1 MRKNLQ
7 AMLLALAL
15 TGMLAWTFNHQQAW
29 SSSPPGI
36 EWDRTYGGT
45 HNDYAFSVVQTPD
58 GGYAIAGYTNSFGPD
73 SPDFW
78 LVKTDEYGDPEWS
91 KIYGGPSG
99 EKAYCVVQT
108 ADGGYA
114 IAGRTRSFGS
124 GKCDIWLVK
133 TDEFGNHLWN
143 QTYGG
148 PEDDIAREII
158 ETSDGGYAMA
168 GETSSFGH
176 GSRDFWLVKTDSEGN
191 MQWNQP
197 YGGTDE
203 DEAYSVV
210 QTEEGGYAV
219 VGRTLSFGPQ
229 DFWLVKTDADGN
241 MQWNRAYGG
250 GGPQIAFS
258 VVQTPDGGYAIG
270 GENGP
275 NNDRRDVWLVKTD
288 ASGDMQW
295 NKTYGVGTIDISK
308 SMIQTADGG
317 YALAGWSETPAGSD
331 YADFYVIK
339 TDVDGNMQWNNTYGG
354 AERDEAYSLIP
365 TSDGGYAV
373 VGYTGSFG
381 AGGHDFWLIKL
392 APEEIPATVD
402 IDPDTLNLKSNGQW
416 ITTYLELPE
425 ESSVSEID
433 VSSILLN
440 GSISVDLDAPTAIGD
455 HDTDSI
461 PDLMVKFERAAVI
474 ALLGTHDYGEDTGKS
489 VDVALVITGEV
500 AGTPFEGNDTIRI
513 LLKS

>member
-1 MRKNLQ
+1 
-7 AMLLALAL
+7 
-15 TGMLAWTFNHQQAW
+15 MLAWTFNHQQAW

-176 GSRDFWLVKTDSEGN
+176 GSRDFWLVKTDILWTS
-191 MQWNQP
+191 
-197 YGGTDE
+197 
-203 DEAYSVV
+203 
-210 QTEEGGYAV
+210 
-219 VGRTLSFGPQ
+219 RF
-229 DFWLVKTDADGN
+229 
-241 MQWNRAYGG
+241 
-250 GGPQIAFS
+250 
-258 VVQTPDGGYAIG
+258 
-270 GENGP
+270 
-275 NNDRRDVWLVKTD
+275 
-288 ASGDMQW
+288 
-295 NKTYGVGTIDISK
+295 
-308 SMIQTADGG
+308 
-317 YALAGWSETPAGSD
+317 LAGQDRCRWKHAMEQGIWRRRPANRVFRGSD
-331 YADFYVIK
+331 
-339 TDVDGNMQWNNTYGG
+339 T
-354 AERDEAYSLIP
+354 R
-365 TSDGGYAV
+365 
-373 VGYTGSFG
+373 
-381 AGGHDFWLIKL
+381 
-392 APEEIPATVD
+392 
-402 IDPDTLNLKSNGQW
+402 
-416 ITTYLELPE
+416 
-425 ESSVSEID
+425 
-433 VSSILLN
+433 
-440 GSISVDLDAPTAIGD
+440 
-455 HDTDSI
+455 
-461 PDLMVKFERAAVI
+461 RR
-474 ALLGTHDYGEDTGKS
+474 
-489 VDVALVITGEV
+489 
-500 AGTPFEGNDTIRI
+500 IRNRWR
-513 LLKS
+513 KWSKQ